1 VYWNHWPITTA
12 PSRRTA
18 SAVLA
23 AVALSL
29 TSLPVANAQPTF
41 GCATPA
47 DDMIHLNVSNPGPGD
62 TVPVGNMVLHGL
74 AFDRTAQSAAGIDRV
89 QVFLGNRDVGGTHLA
104 DATLGEPNPF
114 AASTDA
120 QFANA
125 AWSAVVG
132 IPNQPGLTF
141 LVVKAHSAV
150 TDHES
155 AVSLPIVIGQDSM
168 PG

>member
-1 VYWNHWPITTA
+1 MYWNHWPLTTA

-74 AFDRTAQSAAGIDRV
+74 AFDRTAQSSAGITVWHECRSFTENGGAQTAVPCACVPHAGTKPTTNRESESDEWIKSLSVDSTIARRGCDPDEKNGGKYLILGKIIF
-89 QVFLGNRDVGGTHLA
+89 FLL
-104 DATLGEPNPF
+104 L
-114 AASTDA
+114 
-120 QFANA
+120 
-125 AWSAVVG
+125 
-132 IPNQPGLTF
+132 
-141 LVVKAHSAV
+141 
-150 TDHES
+150 
-155 AVSLPIVIGQDSM
+155 
-168 PG
+168 